1 MSIVYLCN
9 HTFVGIFGMVL
20 SAAFCDIAWTK
31 RKYYILGGGIAALLA
46 FQGIVYFFASEQLA
60 RYLYPI
66 TTHAPLMMIL
76 YILSKK
82 GLWSVISVLTAYLCC
97 QIRRWIALLVI
108 AVFSGDVAMQR
119 ITELVVTLPLLFFLV
134 RFAAP
139 SVRCLSRYPTLVQC
153 QFGLIPVIYYG
164 FDYLTVGYTNLL
176 LDGSLAA
183 VEFMPF
189 VCCVAY
195 LIFVLHISAAERAK
209 SQLEQAQDVLN
220 IQVTQAVREIETLR
234 EAQQSVK
241 VYRHDLR
248 HHMQYLLT
256 CIENEKTQQARDYIR
271 EVCAEIEANKMTV
284 FCENEAANLI
294 FSSFAGRADNQD
306 IPIKINAAIPRVL
319 PISESDL
326 CVLLS
331 NALENALHACQKC
344 REKGLPAMIEVSAY
358 EGNWKFFLQII
369 NSCDTDV
376 TLAQGIPVTNN
387 PGHGLGVRSICAIVE
402 RYNGMYTFSA
412 EDRQFILR
420 ISL

>member
-1 MSIVYLCN
+1 MNVVYLIN

-20 SAAFCDIAWTK
+20 SAAFCEIVWTK
-31 RKYYILGGGIAALLA
+31 RKRRILIGGMAVLLA
-46 FQGIVYFFASEQLA
+46 FQGIVYFCVSEQLA
-60 RYLYPI
+60 RYLYPV
-66 TTHAPLMMIL
+66 TTHVPLMIML

-82 GLWSVISVLTAYLCC
+82 GLWSVISVFTAYLCC
-97 QIRRWIALLVI
+97 QIRRWLALLVI
-108 AVFSGDVAMQR
+108 AIFSGGVAMQK

-134 RFAAP
+134 YFAAP
-139 SVRCLSRYPTLVQC
+139 SVRCLSHYPVLVQC
-153 QFGLIPVIYYG
+153 QFGLIPVLYYG
-164 FDYLTVGYTNLL
+164 FDYLTVVYTNML

-195 LIFVLHISAAERAK
+195 LIFVLHISAAERARI
-209 SQLEQAQDVLN
+209 QLEQAQDVLN
-220 IQVTQAVREIETLR
+220 VQITQAVREIEALR
-234 EAQQSVK
+234 EAQQKTK

-248 HHMQYLLT
+248 HHVQYLSSCL
-256 CIENEKTQQARDYIR
+256 ENGKIQQAQAYVHKIYS
-271 EVCAEIEANKMTV
+271 EIEADKMMV

-294 FSSFAGRADNQD
+294 FSSFVGRANNQD
-306 IPIKINAAIPRVL
+306 IAIKINAVISPVL

-358 EGNWKFFLQII
+358 EKNWKFFLQII

-376 TLAQGIPVTNN
+376 RFVHGIPITNRS
-387 PGHGLGVRSICAIVE
+387 GHGMGVRSICTMVE
-402 RYNGMYTFSA
+402 RYNGIYTFLV
-412 EDRQFILR
+412 EDDRFILR

>member
-1 MSIVYLCN
+1 MSIVYLLN

-20 SAAFCDIAWTK
+20 SAAFCDIVWTT
-31 RKYYILGGGIAALLA
+31 RKQYILMGGMAVLLA

-60 RYLYPI
+60 RYFYPI
-66 TTHAPLMMIL
+66 TTHAPLMMML

-108 AVFSGDVAMQR
+108 SVFSGEVAMQR

-139 SVRCLSRYPTLVQC
+139 SVRSLSRYPTLVQC
-153 QFGLIPVIYYG
+153 QFGLIPLVYYG
-164 FDYLTVGYTNLL
+164 FDYLTVVYTNLL

-195 LIFVLHISAAERAK
+195 LIFVLHISAAERAR

-234 EAQQSVK
+234 KAQQNAK

-248 HHMQYLLT
+248 HHMQYLLA
-256 CIENEKTQQARDYIR
+256 CVENGKIQQARDYIR
-271 EVCAEIEANKMTV
+271 EVCSEIEANKMTV

-294 FSSFAGRADNQD
+294 FSSFVGRADNQD
-306 IPIKINAAIPRVL
+306 IPIKINVAISRVL

-369 NSCDTDV
+369 NSCDMGVTFARDV
-376 TLAQGIPVTNN
+376 PVTDN
-387 PGHGLGVRSICAIVE
+387 PGHGMGVRSICTIVE
-402 RYNGMYTFSA
+402 RYNGICTFSA
-412 EDRQFILR
+412 EDGRFILR

>member
-1 MSIVYLCN
+1 MNVVYLIN

-20 SAAFCDIAWTK
+20 SAAFCEIVWTK
-31 RKYYILGGGIAALLA
+31 RKRRILIGGMAVLLA
-46 FQGIVYFFASEQLA
+46 FQGIVYFCVSEQLA
-60 RYLYPI
+60 RYLYPV
-66 TTHAPLMMIL
+66 TTHVPLMIML

-82 GLWSVISVLTAYLCC
+82 GLWSVISVFTAYLCC
-97 QIRRWIALLVI
+97 QIRRWLALLVI
-108 AVFSGDVAMQR
+108 AIFSGGVAMQK

-134 RFAAP
+134 YFAAP
-139 SVRCLSRYPTLVQC
+139 SVRCLSHYPVLVQC
-153 QFGLIPVIYYG
+153 QFGLIPVLYYG
-164 FDYLTVGYTNLL
+164 FDYLTVVYTNML

-195 LIFVLHISAAERAK
+195 LIFVLHISAAERARI
-209 SQLEQAQDVLN
+209 QLEQAQDVLN
-220 IQVTQAVREIETLR
+220 VQITQAVREIEALR
-234 EAQQSVK
+234 EAQQKTK

-248 HHMQYLLT
+248 HHVQYLSSCL
-256 CIENEKTQQARDYIR
+256 ENGKIQQAQAYVHKIYS
-271 EVCAEIEANKMTV
+271 EIEADKMMV

-294 FSSFAGRADNQD
+294 FSSFVGRANNQD
-306 IPIKINAAIPRVL
+306 IAIKINAVISPVL

-358 EGNWKFFLQII
+358 EKNWKFFLQII

-376 TLAQGIPVTNN
+376 RFVHGIPITNRS
-387 PGHGLGVRSICAIVE
+387 GHGMGVRSICTMVE
-402 RYNGMYTFSA
+402 RYNGMYTFLV
-412 EDRQFILR
+412 EDDRFILR